1 MSQNVYPQPPIQQ
14 YQLPHTSTT
23 AIISLIAGIAGWVG
37 LLGIGPLIAIICG
50 HIAKNEINKS
60 GGMITGSGLATAGLV
75 LGYVNLALSILGLC
89 VFIVLPLLGFGGLA
103 ICAPFMNNIP

>member
-1 MSQNVYPQPPIQQ
+1 MSQNVYPQPPIQVQ
-14 YQLPHTSTT
+14 VSRTSTT

-60 GGMITGSGLATAGLV
+60 NGLITGSGLATAGLI
-75 LGYVNLALSILGLC
+75 LGYVNLGLSIIGLC
-89 VFIVLPLLGFGGLA
+89 LVIVLPLLGFGGLA
-103 ICAPFMNNIP
+103 ICAPFLNGIQ